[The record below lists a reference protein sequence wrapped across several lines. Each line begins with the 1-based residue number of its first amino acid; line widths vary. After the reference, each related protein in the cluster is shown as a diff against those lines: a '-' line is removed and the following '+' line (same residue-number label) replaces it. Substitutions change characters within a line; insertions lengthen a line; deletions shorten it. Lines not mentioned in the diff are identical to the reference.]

1 QELSQALSNLQ
12 SAQTEL
18 VKSEK
23 MAALGGL
30 VAGIAHEINT
40 PIGIGVTAASLITD
54 KIQELSD
61 SLQKGLLKRSDLDKF
76 LDTLKQSS
84 LIVLANLNRA
94 AELIQSFKQ
103 VAVDQSSEER
113 RAFDLKT
120 YLEEVLLN
128 LQPKLKRTKINVLI
142 DCPDNIILDSF
153 PGLISQIAT
162 NLVMNSL
169 LHAYDAGDNGTICFC
184 VTQYSDSLSLQYSD
198 DGKGIP
204 SDNIDKIFDPFYT
217 TKRGQG
223 GSGLGLHIV
232 YNLVTQKLQGTITCE
247 SQVGVGTK
255 FMMQIPL

>member
-1 QELSQALSNLQ
+1 
-12 SAQTEL
+12 
-18 VKSEK
+18 

-40 PIGIGVTAASLITD
+40 PIGIGVTAASLIAD
-54 KIQELSD
+54 KILELTD
-61 SLQKGLLKRSDLDKF
+61 ALQNGTLKRSELDKF
-76 LDTLKQSS
+76 MDILQQSS
-84 LIVLANLNRA
+84 RIVLSNLNRA

-113 RAFDLKT
+113 RAFYLKA

-128 LQPKLKRTKINVLI
+128 LQPKLKRTKIKVQI
-142 DCPDNIILDSF
+142 DCADNIILDSF

-169 LHAYDAGDNGTICFC
+169 VHAYDSGDNGTICFS
-184 VTQYSDSLSLQYSD
+184 VTQQPEYLSFEYSD

-204 SDNIDKIFDPFYT
+204 PDNIGKIFDPFYT